1 METKNSDDSLD
12 DVVEL
17 DRVPIDLELPPNI
30 VVLPPVVTKA
40 QTLPC
45 SQLLWENFERLCIRL
60 ASLDGDIDHCRLYGT
75 RGQRQHGIDLYARGK
90 SSEKIPCLPVQAVRP
105 VHVSRH

>member
-1 METKNSDDSLD
+1 MDTNNSNDSLD

-17 DRVPIDLELPPNI
+17 DRVPIDLVLPPNI

-45 SQLLWENFERLCIRL
+45 HQLLWENFERLVVRL
-60 ASLDGDIDHCRLYGT
+60 ASLDGDINHCRLYGV

-90 SSEKIPCLPVQAVRP
+90 SSDKFRA
-105 VHVSRH
+105 